1 MKARRHVRDKSAKAR
16 RMRLE
21 KERQHAHNMRMVT
34 EMNDLQLLR
43 NLDNIISKVCF
54 LRFFNLKILWVSFKY
69 MNPGGTLKIKM
80 S

>member
-1 MKARRHVRDKSAKAR
+1 
-16 RMRLE
+16 MRLE

-43 NLDNIISKVCF
+43 NLDNIISKVHF
-54 LRFFNLKILWVSFKY
+54 LNFFNLKILWVIFKY
-69 MNPGGTLKIKM
+69 MNYIGSLKIKM